1 MIWKNCATCADRI
14 TCAEQMGLVQ
24 TTCDDAAGTKGNFHL
39 LHSALNDIV
48 KVNKLKLNLR
58 YVRLQW

>member
-24 TTCDDAAGTKGNFHL
+24 TTCDDAAGTKGEFRLSH
-39 LHSALNDIV
+39 DIV
-48 KVNKLKLNLR
+48 KIHELKFNIR
-58 YVRLQW
+58 YVYLQW

>member
-24 TTCDDAAGTKGNFHL
+24 TTCDDAAGTKGEFRGETFASHMIL
-39 LHSALNDIV
+39 
-48 KVNKLKLNLR
+48 
-58 YVRLQW
+58 